1 MLGWLL
7 LLLLMRNLMRRT
19 TDELT
24 IGCGTRELTRLHS
37 IDHGLR
43 LGLGLLGLLLPTH
56 GYDVGHVVM
65 LGRPM
70 IGEHA
75 RVGTSL
81 SELTCDALWNHGL
94 ILRRGLQSHVDLRGT
109 LWMGLWLG
117 GYTAYGLAN
126 GGRKHAMLHLNGGIT
141 HDARVGGETALLLLY
156 EDALLLLLLLT
167 ML

>member
-7 LLLLMRNLMRRT
+7 LMWLLMRNLMWRT
-19 TDELT
+19 ADELT
-24 IGCGTRELTRLHS
+24 IGCGTRELTWLHS

-43 LGLGLLGLLLPTH
+43 LRLGLLGLLPT
-56 GYDVGHVVM
+56 YDVGHIVM

-117 GYTAYGLAN
+117 RYTAYGLAN
-126 GGRKHAMLHLNGGIT
+126 VGRKHALLHLNGGIT

-156 EDALLLLLLLT
+156 EDALLLLLLLI